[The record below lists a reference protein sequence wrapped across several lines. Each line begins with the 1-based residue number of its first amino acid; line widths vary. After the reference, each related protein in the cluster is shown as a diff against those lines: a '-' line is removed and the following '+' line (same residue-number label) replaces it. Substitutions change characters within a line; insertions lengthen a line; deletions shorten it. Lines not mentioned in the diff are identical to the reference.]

1 MILKIVYKCHCC
13 PKYLLLPSY
22 ARTRHCGSIP
32 ESHRLTRRRAVPQ
45 NTLQAAQTK
54 AKSIRSRRLGL
65 VHEIHYQHA
74 EPA

>member
-1 MILKIVYKCHCC
+1 IYCYPAMPVPAIAVA
-13 PKYLLLPSY
+13 P
-22 ARTRHCGSIP
+22 P
-32 ESHRLTRRRAVPQ
+32 ESHRLTRRPAVPQ